1 MSTDKGA
8 AGLPLKLRVAEAL
21 PKDVGRA
28 LVRIDPEDA
37 GRLGAQIGDV
47 VEITGSRRTVCKLVP
62 THRELRGQS
71 RAQIDGIT
79 RDNAGVG
86 LDQHV
91 ELRKVSAAPAERVQL
106 VPQSLRPTERDL
118 EYIGRLLD
126 GLSVVEGDLVR
137 ATLFGSRSAD
147 FRVGAT
153 QPRGPVLITPLTRL
167 AVAAGPG
174 PQSDRD
180 VKDPGREDR
189 EAASRAQRAP
199 SYEDIGGLR
208 PQLQRIRE
216 MIELPDRKS
225 VV

>member
-180 VKDPGREDR
+180 VKG
-189 EAASRAQRAP
+189 
-199 SYEDIGGLR
+199 
-208 PQLQRIRE
+208 
-216 MIELPDRKS
+216 DRKS